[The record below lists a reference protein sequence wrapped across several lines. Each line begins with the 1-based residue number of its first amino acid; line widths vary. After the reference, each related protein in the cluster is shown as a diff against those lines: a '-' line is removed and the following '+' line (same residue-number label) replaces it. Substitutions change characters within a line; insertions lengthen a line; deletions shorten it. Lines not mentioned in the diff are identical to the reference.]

1 MSKLYKAPSA
11 NHSLLDGS
19 VMQINGIINLV

>member
-19 VMQINGIINLV
+19 VMQTNGITKLE